1 MRKIIITSFTDPVCV
16 WCWATEPVF
25 RYLETHYPDE
35 IEFRSVC
42 GGLVED
48 IRDFADPGNGI
59 DGGAEGANKQ
69 IVSHWVE
76 SAERHRMPILSEG
89 FALFS
94 EELPSSYPQNIAYK
108 AAQMVEPHKAEAY
121 LRRLRKATLAEGQI
135 TSKREEQLELA
146 REMGINE
153 DLFGRALENGTAE
166 ERFLGDLALTRG
178 LGVSSFP
185 TFLVKTDTGKQL
197 MVRGFQDVEAFRDV
211 ISYITDGEMKPI
223 EVPPREELLQDL
235 LMIHGYL
242 AGEELFCAF
251 DFSDRDAADQWVEE
265 LIAQGKLKKKSV
277 GNSYFV
283 EAQ

>member
-1 MRKIIITSFTDPVCV
+1 M
-16 WCWATEPVF
+16 
-25 RYLETHYPDE
+25 
-35 IEFRSVC
+35 
-42 GGLVED
+42 
-48 IRDFADPGNGI
+48 
-59 DGGAEGANKQ
+59 
-69 IVSHWVE
+69 
-76 SAERHRMPILSEG
+76 
-89 FALFS
+89 
-94 EELPSSYPQNIAYK
+94 
-108 AAQMVEPHKAEAY
+108 
-121 LRRLRKATLAEGQI
+121 
-135 TSKREEQLELA
+135 
-146 REMGINE
+146 
-153 DLFGRALENGTAE
+153 
-166 ERFLGDLALTRG
+166 
-178 LGVSSFP
+178 
-185 TFLVKTDTGKQL
+185 KTDTGKQL